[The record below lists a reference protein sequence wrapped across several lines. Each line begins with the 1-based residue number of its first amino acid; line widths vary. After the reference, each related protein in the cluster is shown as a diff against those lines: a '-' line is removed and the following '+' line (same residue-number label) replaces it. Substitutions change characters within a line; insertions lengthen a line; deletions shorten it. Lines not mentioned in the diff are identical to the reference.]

1 MRPISES
8 ALEIV
13 SERPSAVQ
21 ETFSSAKKVSLP
33 LETCDDE
40 ADATALTK
48 GLACVWR
55 RVVREKGRGLNTE
68 GKVGLRKWEKK
79 W

>member
-8 ALEIV
+8 ALEMV
-13 SERPSAVQ
+13 SERPSEVQ

-33 LETCDDE
+33 LEACDDE
-40 ADATALTK
+40 GDATALTK
-48 GLACVWR
+48 GIACVWR
-55 RVVREKGRGLNTE
+55 GVIRENGRGLNTE
-68 GKVGLRKWEKK
+68 GKVGLRKWEKN